1 MLDIDTRVKLN
12 QIIENQLPEFL
23 RSDFPLA
30 EDFLKTY
37 YLSQDAQGS
46 PGDILNNFDQ
56 YLKVDNLTSDV
67 ISGSATLNEPID
79 ATATEITLSSEN
91 DPFPTEGYPAE
102 YGLLRINDEII
113 TYTSKTATTFS
124 GCIRGFSGVTKY
136 NVGVATYITSPNGD
150 PTEFRNSVPTSHKIG
165 ATVTN
170 LSVLF
175 LQEFYKKLKKQFL
188 PGFENVDFTNNLN
201 VGNFFKHARSFY
213 QSKGIEESVKILF
226 RVLYGVDPI
235 ILDLEE
241 RLIKPSASEYIRR
254 EIVIAEPISGNP
266 ANLVGQTIYKSTD
279 LSTNASVS
287 EVEPLTREDKLY
299 YKLSL
304 FIGFSDRDLIEGT
317 FTIPGKTKVLEDCP
331 VGFSTISV
339 DSTVGFGHTGTIISG
354 TNSINYTSKSIN
366 QFYGCSGIEEA
377 ISVSSD
383 IRSDEV
389 IFGYEDGD
397 TDHKTELRI
406 TGVLS
411 DYEGLS
417 DIALIN
423 ENEDIFVKNVG
434 ESIENVDDP
443 TYKEIFA
450 NSFIYNTSCRYQ
462 IESVNGSTFKL
473 SSTIDKSSLKL
484 GDSIEILERNS
495 NTKVADVNITNLDS
509 VNNSIIVSGL
519 FTLNS
524 LKEYDIR
531 RKIKKVTSSGA
542 ELREGNNSYIGD
554 VLNVYV
560 DGEKDGYVASNS
572 LPSYELD
579 STVRVNKNIIFAGT
593 NTTYGPCD
601 DDQSACSTC
610 PCFRAPGLHN
620 DDQVRQIGS
629 SGQLIRIDS
638 YQWLTLDDPS
648 TFITGES
655 IIYSSDEGST
665 DYPGLESGKVYYIEV
680 QKSDKRKVRLYN
692 SITQVGSDEDFIPIG
707 VCNVTDS
714 HTLTKETQY
723 GKKLGSNKILRKFP
737 LSQDLF
743 VAGTDEVPSRE
754 IGILIDGVQI
764 KTPISEDYMY
774 YGPIESIDI
783 YNGGEDYDVANPPK
797 LVIQDSHNSGMNAY
811 AEPVVTGSVK
821 KVFVDPSKFDIDN
834 VVSISIEGGNGGGCI
849 LEPIVR
855 KRYRELNFD
864 SRDTFFAGG
873 ISIENETITFT
884 DNHNLETGETVYY
897 SSNGH
902 PEMGIG
908 PAYDTTN
915 TATGTLSNGAPYV
928 IRKVN
933 EKTVTLYNKYDDAI
947 GVAGINTI
955 GFSTSTKASGT
966 HKFRTGLKSYLS
978 DVKVIESGSGYT
990 YKKVNVNPSGIST
1003 GHSKIDYNNHGF
1015 DDGDIIEY
1023 LPTVGLGTTVPKAI
1037 DGLDTTKIYKVLKLD
1052 EDSFRLADAGY
1063 ANTISSVNYERREY
1077 VGLGSTGT
1085 GYQTFK
1091 YQDIKIKADITYT
1104 GITSETNLE
1113 NYQYT
1118 FTPIVT
1124 GSITDVNI
1132 YEHGTKYGTTVLSH
1146 HKDPLVKLETGKE
1159 AELGLSVVDGQIADV
1174 QVLNKG
1180 KEYYSLPDIVVE
1192 TTGITTTGIYGNG
1205 AVLRP
1210 VISDGR
1216 LTEVVVINPG
1226 IGYTAGQVNAYPVT
1240 RGKRGLLES
1249 RIKRHIIDN
1258 ISRES
1263 NYGLDSITGDLNLS
1277 VIGYNQTI
1285 ANAFGDDGTEHSPII
1300 GWAYDGNPIYGPY
1313 GYTDSTKLGPIV
1325 GIVTSGYVLDTV
1337 GISSD
1342 YTNGLRP
1349 DSNEYPAGYFTTDWI
1364 YNGSGQLDKHNGRY
1378 CKTPE
1383 FPTGVYAYFAGV
1395 STSVQTNQL
1404 VPRYPYFIGNSYR
1417 SPFISSNTTL
1427 TQEFDFNTS
1436 NLSRNTFP
1444 YKVNEQ
1450 FANNDFIVES
1460 NEFLRQHSTV
1470 ESVTTGLVDE
1480 IQVLDGGRDYKV
1492 GDFTVFD
1499 NEGTNG
1505 SGVRGLVKSISGI
1518 GVSSI
1523 ETEVDKFENA
1533 VFIWESE
1540 NEVSANY
1547 YPFIEVNNKD
1557 SVAISGLSSSI
1568 VGLTDSFSVGVKTD
1582 TIGLAKTMSYNNL
1595 VTGVVEDIYVNI
1607 IPKTVSI
1614 GSSLRINNDEIVQV
1628 LNKFDLGSILR
1639 VKRFGVGAAHSYS
1652 SRIDVLNTKITLP
1665 VRVKMFES
1673 DLNDKL
1679 FFNAKQS
1686 VGLGL
1691 TVGGGISVDYT
1702 VGETTTEVP
1711 IPTRA
1716 IYLPNHPF
1724 KTGEKLTF
1732 KKKGTA
1738 SSLLVGESE
1747 TSSNLFNLPDVTSN
1761 TFDVYAINKGQN
1773 YVGLVTVVGAASTS
1787 EGLFFHGN
1795 GSDDFEYSLETKN
1808 HQVIG
1813 DIDKIV
1819 STITTKIGAAD
1830 TTTHNIQTGDIVS
1843 LNVIPNTVVGLGSTA
1858 PLTLSFNEEFQK
1870 LVINEISFANSD
1882 INTSNS
1888 TITINNHGYKT
1899 GDRVLYG
1906 STQPA
1911 TAKEVFSNSIEDL
1924 NGCYFVNEVDS
1935 NTLQLGKT
1943 LSDVK
1948 TDPPQLIDLKTTGG
1962 AVHTFG
1968 LVNPQIEVVK
1978 KSRLTFGVGSS
1989 TLNGY
1994 DLKFYY
2000 DQEFKNEFVSVGVGE
2015 TFNVISNGAI
2025 GIGSTATKSVAFTN
2039 STPSRLYY
2047 SLSKGGYISTADTLV
2062 ENNSEI
2068 KFINSEYN
2076 GDYKVLGI
2084 TSDTFQISPYSVPS
2098 VLTYKEDQCEVMEY
2112 STESKTVSG
2121 PINEIKVISKGFNYK
2136 SLPKFSYV
2144 GSDAGQNANIVALS
2158 TSIGRINELRI
2169 VDIGY
2174 EYASDKT
2181 LSPEAFVP
2189 PIIRIDNLDTVKE
2202 VKVVDGGKEYLSPP
2216 DIVVYDPDTDKIVDK
2231 TSLVAKTPNQSISEV
2246 EVIAPIQG
2254 LNSVNHRIVSIN
2266 NSNGVGINSM
2276 TGGGT
2281 GIVTCVLNTPID
2293 GFAVPPFSI
2302 GDDIFV
2308 EGIELFGEAGI
2319 GTQSNAGSGISTEG
2333 DGYNSANYQYR
2344 FFKVDDF
2351 INTNPAILKY
2361 NLIGLT
2367 TNPGIAK
2374 TFQSGYANIVNRSKY
2389 PVLESIQER
2398 GKYVINESL
2407 YILFNDQFVKRDLK
2421 VVDVRDDYIKID
2433 GKYELK
2439 IGDRIKGSVSDVTS
2453 SVIGITE
2460 NKARFKVNYSN
2471 RQDLGWVDDVGK
2483 IGEDH
2488 QVLPNNDYYQNLS
2501 YSVKSSI
2508 AWDSFVDVLNRTVH
2522 PAGLKN
2528 FADVSI
2534 GSTVNVSASYGATT
2548 NNVVI
2553 LDVLNEKRVDTI
2565 NNYDLALDYDAR
2577 DNKSKFIQFENK
2589 KLTDF
2594 TKCKT
2599 NRVLIHDDISPL
2611 FSSKGVQ
2618 DLFTEIE
2625 EVTSNYS
2632 KYLIQIVDPDT
2643 FDVQISDLVVLT
2655 STNNAYLIEKTSDYT
2670 NMKLGE
2676 FSAESDSFNRKTLRF
2691 DPTEKYDKDHDI
2703 KILKTTFN
2711 TTVES
2716 VGTKSIGSIDLLN
2729 KNVGIGTTTIG
2740 FTTTTIAEF
2749 DVNDFNGFSAN
2760 VLLQDDITKELSY
2773 NEVIVDFDGTNTY
2786 YSEVYS
2792 DSLTFSYSSSNIG
2805 VLTAKYDSGKVYFNC
2820 ENETIR
2826 KINVNASIVGFGTT
2840 TAGIGT
2846 YRYAVPGQPPGAE
2859 RSARLESTYNT
2870 GTSIPIP
2877 VTTINKNWDSSV
2889 KSMVRVST
2897 VGNSAIHELVVL
2909 QDEGQATT
2917 IQYPYTGAS
2926 STGIGT
2932 FGAVTSGSDVT
2943 INFYPDA
2950 GQTNLIEVQSYNEI
2964 FYTPNDFRNEAPD
2977 LVIGPV
2983 DKKLFLSSYDG
2994 VNGSRANKIF
3004 FDLEHENTPIYHKIF
3019 NPADSTQL
3027 DLATG
3032 TFTLPNHFFNT
3043 NEELTYIPQSTFIG
3057 IGATAVSIG
3066 TTEINSGV
3074 TTDIMPSTV
3083 YAKVISESKFQ
3094 LFSKKEYITAGAAI
3108 TFTGVGEGNAHLIEM
3123 GDKLSKTVIGLDG
3136 IVQQPISFTAIN
3148 HTLDANIG
3156 AATSQFVLS
3165 GISSIQPRDVLKV
3178 DNEYMKVEQVGF
3190 SSLPEGTIN
3199 DSTDV
3204 ALGIS
3209 TLPVVRVRRGSL
3221 GIGAT
3226 PHNSAAT
3233 ARVHRGSFNIVDSTV
3248 WFLDP
3253 PKGNTRERRSITNLP
3268 YVRAEFSGRTFL
3280 RQNYD
3285 TNMVFDDISD
3295 QFTGIGRTYTLT
3307 RNGSNVLTGVSSA
3320 IGNGILFINGV
3331 FQTPLTVNNAGNNY
3345 EFTADTNVGITSV
3358 VFTGISSANGE
3369 MMQSEF
3375 DINQNQLPRGG
3386 LIVSMGSTP
3395 GLGYAPLVGA
3405 KTKLDLTNN
3414 SNLFAAGSISNVVG
3428 VGTSSKYTLG
3438 IQTAAYDFKTGIIT
3452 VTTNNVHGF
3461 DLAYPKT
3468 VKLKGLEFACPT
3480 NVVGTPTGN
3489 TQYDPSTGNLT
3500 IEIADHGLTNGDA
3513 IKLDKESITF
3523 SCGFGGASGSAA
3535 EKAYPR
3541 ETDPAYDK
3549 YLTVSDVTTDTFR
3562 VNVLLGTTPTN
3573 TDAHTFVSADNN
3585 CVRTLNYVGLTT
3597 TIFQDHERPLNLTG
3611 IVSERTFEVNA
3622 GICTINHIFQNSP
3635 NAYAYEFY
3643 GDLTAGSGYR
3653 SPVAVGVT
3661 DIEFAHKFV
3670 TSASNA
3676 ITADN
3681 SDQYTPTAA
3690 NYDSATGDLVLTVD
3704 HNLKAATK
3712 HTVETAS
3719 YVASTGV
3726 LTVTITDHGFSNN
3739 DWIKLD
3745 DHSISFT
3752 CDMDGDAS
3760 VHSYPRPSDPYSGKW
3775 LQVANKT
3782 NDTFELNVGSSPE
3795 VQFTPSYAKYDPVT
3809 GLMELTI
3816 GSHTLSPGTSV
3827 KLATNSIGFTCDV
3840 DNNTTTKT
3848 YPRSSDPYN
3857 NTAIKIQSVT
3867 STTITVQ
3874 VLSTQP
3880 STNITKHTFVSANPN
3895 AVTTGGNYTHDFD
3908 SSTPSGLSRAEN
3920 TVQITTDSLTFT
3932 CDRDDHLG
3940 KHTYPR
3946 STDPAAG
3953 ATIGVAATTNT
3964 TITINVGSGG
3974 GGGTGAVVTA
3984 NVAPNRH
3991 KFVSATA
3998 GAAFTGGNYIHIFA
4012 AGSENNNCVS
4022 IDSWSGS
4029 KLTPTAATYNAL
4041 TGNMVLTVGAG
4052 HGITAGSNTV
4062 GIATN
4067 SITFT
4072 CDRDNHATEHTYPR
4086 HTDPIHNNASV
4097 AVASTTTDSITVFV
4111 GKSPIVTRN
4120 VTDTDYNPATGELTV
4135 TSSSHGFVG
4144 YSTIT
4149 PTNAAYAP
4157 STGVLTLTKNAHG
4170 FQVGDKILIQD
4181 NSISFTCTKDG
4192 NVSIHHYPRPSDYA
4206 SGRWLTIT
4214 NRTVNTFKVNVNPNP
4229 SSEQYPHTLAGILNG
4244 CIAKAN
4250 QTVGIA
4256 TGSLV
4261 MTCEHDLHRT
4271 LHEYPRITDPAHSVE
4286 LPVGRVTPDT
4296 FSVQVGKSP
4305 AGTGGALEF
4314 TINDGGAR
4322 YVNPE
4327 LQIPQPIYE
4336 NVPVEGV
4343 SRLGIGLTT
4352 ATGKNL
4358 LLNMGVGAASTSVG
4372 VARSMF
4378 EISDFAIARQ
4388 GHSFK
4393 IGDKFRPIGLVT
4405 DKRLQKPLDPFELE
4419 VVEVFNDYFA
4429 AWQFGEMDFIDSIAP
4444 IQDGYRKRFP
4454 LFFNGQ
4460 LLSFEKDETAVL
4472 SSQIDLN
4479 AVLLIFVNGV
4489 LQTPNISYQFQ
4500 GGTTFTFTEA
4510 PLDSDKVDI
4519 FFFLGQLGVDIEIV
4533 DISETIKP
4541 GDDLRIRQ
4549 HPKYLNDKNPPVT
4562 VTQESD
4568 RILKELLSSDL
4579 VETTIYTGPG
4589 INEDIPK
4596 PLDWTK
4602 QKVDKWIKGDLVS
4615 KARESIEP
4623 QVYPTARII
4632 GDITPTTGTIGGLDD
4647 GIFVDDSEAFFYEE
4661 GPLHI
4666 PAQDRY
4672 GITITSVDALIT
4684 PPHTNQV
4691 AAGFTATI
4699 TDSIVTSI
4707 TTTNVGS
4714 GYTDGTYNLKFSS
4727 PQEVGVGVGTT
4738 AIGTAT
4744 ITNGSVAS
4752 TQIVNAGFGYT
4763 HSASPQV
4770 IISRSEYDTEK
4781 VTKIQNSLGFT
4792 GIVTGIT
4799 TTAGTN
4805 GHPLA
4810 IKFYFYA
4817 DKNATDLKVGY
4828 PVLIKDTPFTLSG
4841 INTSGDHIPFN
4852 DGSIQ
4857 TDNNRWT
4864 AAHSGFAVTSVDN
4877 NDNEVVSIG
4886 STNLD
4891 NIYKVSSIYVLDQR
4905 AEITC
4910 NIHSGSDV
4918 ITGFAVTG
4926 YYDGPTG
4933 NAGLTTS
4940 FGKLSW
4946 GRLSGI
4952 TRSSSPISIGVTGL
4966 TVDSGLSTFPTI
4978 QRRNYDKSSLKGLRN
4993 TGAIRIQI

>member
-37 YLSQDAQGS
+37 YLSQDSQGS
-46 PGDILNNFDQ
+46 SGDILNNFDQ

-67 ISGSATLNEPID
+67 ILGTATLSGEID
-79 ATATEITLSSEN
+79 ETSTEITLSSETN
-91 DPFPTEGYPAE
+91 PYPTDGYPAE

-136 NVGVATYITSPNGD
+136 NVGIATFITSPNGD
-150 PTEFRNSVPTSHKIG
+150 PTEFRNSTPASHANG
-165 ATVTN
+165 AKVTN

-188 PGFENVDFTNNLN
+188 PGFENVDFTDNLN

-235 ILDLEE
+235 ILDLED
-241 RLIKPSASEYIRR
+241 RLIKPSASEFIRR
-254 EIVIAEPISGNP
+254 EVVIAEPISGDP
-266 ANLVGQTIYKSTD
+266 SKLVGQTIYKSTD
-279 LSTNASVS
+279 LETNASVS
-287 EVEPLTREDKLY
+287 EVEPLTREEKVY

-304 FIGFSDRDLIEGT
+304 FVGFSDRDLIEGT

-354 TNSINYTSKSIN
+354 TNSIDYTSKSIN

-377 ISVSSD
+377 ISVGSD
-383 IRSDEV
+383 IRSNEV

-397 TDHKTELRI
+397 LNHKTELRI

-411 DYEGLS
+411 KYEGLS
-417 DIALIN
+417 DISLIN
-423 ENEDIFVKNVG
+423 EGEDIFVKNVG
-434 ESIENVDDP
+434 ESIQNKSNP

-462 IESVNGSTFKL
+462 IESINGSTFKL
-473 SSTIDKSSLKL
+473 LSIIDKSSLRL
-484 GDSIEILERNS
+484 NDSVEILERNS
-495 NTKVADVNITNLDS
+495 NTKVADVNISDLNV
-509 VNNSIIVSGL
+509 VNNTIIVSGV
-519 FTLNS
+519 FNLNS
-524 LKEYDIR
+524 LKLYDIR
-531 RKIKKVTSSGA
+531 RKIKKVSSFGA
-542 ELREGNNSYIGD
+542 ELKEGNNSYIGD

-560 DGEKDGYVASNS
+560 DGEKDGYVTSNS
-572 LPSYELD
+572 LPSYGLD
-579 STVRVNKNIIFAGT
+579 NTVKVNKNSITSGDASE
-593 NTTYGPCD
+593 YGVWDPNCD
-601 DDQSACSTC
+601 LPPNSRPLGFDESISCRQ
-610 PCFRAPGLHN
+610 FRAPGLRN
-620 DDQVRQIGS
+620 EDQVRQIGS
-629 SGQLIRIDS
+629 SGELIRVDS
-638 YQWLTLDDPS
+638 YEWLTLDNPS

-665 DYPGLESGKVYYIEV
+665 DYPNLETGKIYYVEV
-680 QKSDKRKVRLYN
+680 KRSDRRKIRLYN
-692 SITQVGSDEDFIPIG
+692 SITQVGSNEDFIAIG
-707 VCNVTDS
+707 VCNITDS
-714 HTLTKETQY
+714 HTLTKESQY
-723 GKKLGSNKILRKFP
+723 GKKLSANKILRKFP
-737 LSQDLF
+737 LSQDLYI
-743 VAGTDEVPSRE
+743 ASKDETPTRE
-754 IGILIDGVQI
+754 IGILIDGVEI

-774 YGPIESIDI
+774 YGPIESIEV
-783 YNGGEDYDVANPPK
+783 YNGGEDYDVVNPPK
-797 LVIQDSHNSGMNAY
+797 LKIQDSHNSGVNAFV
-811 AEPVVTGSVK
+811 EPVITGSVK
-821 KVFVDPSKFDIDN
+821 NVFVDPSDFDIDS
-834 VVSISIEGGNGGGCI
+834 VVSVSIEGGNGSGCI
-849 LEPIVR
+849 LQPIVR
-855 KRYRELNFD
+855 QRYREIEFD

-873 ISIENETITFT
+873 ISIEDETITFKT
-884 DNHNLETGETVYY
+884 NHNLETGETVYY
-897 SSNGH
+897 NSNGH
-902 PEMGIG
+902 PEMGTG

-928 IRKVN
+928 VRKVN
-933 EKTVTLYNKYDDAI
+933 EKTITLYDKFNDAI
-947 GVAGINTI
+947 GIAGINTI

-966 HKFRTGLKSYLS
+966 HKFRTGLKNYLFDIKIIEPGS
-978 DVKVIESGSGYT
+978 DYT
-990 YKKVNVNPSGIST
+990 YKKINVNPSGIST
-1003 GHSKIDYNNHGF
+1003 HHSKIDYNNHGF
-1015 DDGDIIEY
+1015 EDGDLIHYKNTGISEWQTTFGPAYSVNPVMRIRLQIDTGVYTFTDTNTVVGSNITGEPLVVGSKRYSLGAEAINTGDAIIYEIQVED
-1023 LPTVGLGTTVPKAI
+1023 LVNERSI
-1037 DGLDTTKIYKVLKLD
+1037 DGLDLTHSYNVLKID
-1052 EDSFRLADAGY
+1052 NHSFRLSDAGVKE
-1063 ANTISSVNYERREY
+1063 ATSDLNYIRREY
-1077 VGLGSTGT
+1077 VDLNTVGIGT
-1085 GYQTFK
+1085 QTFT
-1091 YQDIKIKADITYT
+1091 YPDIVVKADITYS
-1104 GITSETNLE
+1104 GITSQTNLE

-1118 FTPIVT
+1118 FTPVVT

-1132 YEHGTKYGTTVLSH
+1132 YEHGTKYGTTVLNH
-1146 HKDPLVKLETGKE
+1146 HKDPIISIQNGKE
-1159 AELGLSVVDGQIADV
+1159 GELGLSVVDGKIVDV

-1192 TTGITTTGIYGNG
+1192 TTGITTSGVYGNG

-1210 VISDGR
+1210 VIKDGR
-1216 LTEVVVINPG
+1216 LDDVIVTNPG
-1226 IGYTAGQVNAYPVT
+1226 IGYTAGQVNAYPVS
-1240 RGKRGLLES
+1240 RGINGLLES

-1258 ISRES
+1258 INRES
-1263 NYGLDSITGDLNLS
+1263 NYGLESITGDLNLS

-1285 ANAFGDDGTEHSPII
+1285 ANAFGDDGTKHSPII
-1300 GWAYDGNPIYGPY
+1300 GWSYDGHPIYGPY
-1313 GYTDSTKLGPIV
+1313 GFTDPTKLGPIV
-1325 GIVTSGYVLDTV
+1325 GIVTSGYVLNQS
-1337 GISSD
+1337 GISTLSD
-1342 YTNGLRP
+1342 NGLRP
-1349 DSNEYPAGYFTTDWI
+1349 DSDEYSPGYFTTDWI
-1364 YNGSGQLDKHNGRY
+1364 YDGSGQLDKHNGRY

-1383 FPTGVYAYFAGV
+1383 FPNGVYAYFAGV
-1395 STSVQTNQL
+1395 STSLQTNKL
-1404 VPRYPYFIGNSYR
+1404 VPKYPYFIGNTYR

-1427 TQEFDFNTS
+1427 TQDFDFNSS

-1444 YKVNEQ
+1444 YKVGDQ
-1450 FANNDFIVES
+1450 FANNDFIIES
-1460 NEFLRQHSTV
+1460 NEFLRQLSTV
-1470 ESVTTGLVDE
+1470 ESVTSGIVDE
-1480 IQVLDGGRDYKV
+1480 IKVLDGGKNYKV

-1499 NEGTNG
+1499 NKGTNG
-1505 SGVRGLVKSISGI
+1505 SGIRGLVKSIAGI

-1523 ETEVDKFENA
+1523 ETQVDKFENA
-1533 VFIWESE
+1533 VFVWESE
-1540 NEVSANY
+1540 NEVSATY
-1547 YPFIEVNNKD
+1547 YPFIEVND
-1557 SVAISGLSSSI
+1557 GDFVAISGLSSSI

-1595 VTGVVEDIYVNI
+1595 VTGDVEDIYVNI
-1607 IPKTVSI
+1607 IPETVSI

-1665 VRVKMFES
+1665 ARVKRFES
-1673 DLNDKL
+1673 DLNHKL
-1679 FFNAKQS
+1679 FFNPKQS

-1702 VGETTTEVP
+1702 IGETTTEVP

-1732 KKKGTA
+1732 RKKGTA

-1747 TSSNLFNLPDVTSN
+1747 TTNDLFNLPDVTSN

-1795 GSDDFEYSLETKN
+1795 GSDDFEYSLETKKD
-1808 HQVIG
+1808 QVIG

-1843 LNVIPNTVVGLGSTA
+1843 LTVVPNTIVGLGSTA

-1870 LVINEISFANSD
+1870 LVVNEISFANTD
-1882 INTSNS
+1882 IDTSNS

-1899 GDRVLYG
+1899 GDRVLYR
-1906 STQPA
+1906 SSQPA
-1911 TAKEVFSNSIEDL
+1911 TAKEVFSILTEDL
-1924 NGCYFVNEVDS
+1924 KGCYFVSEVDS
-1935 NTLQLGKT
+1935 NTIQLGKT
-1943 LSDVK
+1943 LLDVK

-1968 LVNPQIEVVK
+1968 LINPQIEVVK

-1989 TLNGY
+1989 TLEGY

-2000 DQEFKNEFVSVGVGE
+2000 DKDFKNEFVSVGVGQ
-2015 TFNVISNGAI
+2015 TFNVISSNGII
-2025 GIGSTATKSVAFTN
+2025 GIGSTATRSVAYTD
-2039 STPSRLYY
+2039 STPTRLYY
-2047 SLSKGGYISTADTLV
+2047 ALSKGGYISTADRLV

-2068 KFINSEYN
+2068 KFVDSAYSGTYN
-2076 GDYKVLGI
+2076 VLGI
-2084 TSDTFQISPYSVPS
+2084 TSNTFQISPYTVPS
-2098 VLTYKEDQCEVMEY
+2098 VLTYKEDQCEIIKY
-2112 STESKTVSG
+2112 STESKTVIG
-2121 PINEIKVISKGFNYK
+2121 PIDSVKIISKGYNYK
-2136 SLPKFSYV
+2136 SLPTFDYV
-2144 GSDAGQNANIVALS
+2144 SSDTGENANIVALS
-2158 TSIGRINELRI
+2158 TSIGRVNEIRI
-2169 VDIGY
+2169 IDIGY

-2189 PIIRIDNLDTVKE
+2189 PVIRIDNLDTVKE

-2216 DIVVYDPDTDKIVDK
+2216 DIVVYDPDIDEIVDT

-2254 LNSVNHRIVSIN
+2254 LNSINHRIIAIN
-2266 NSNGVGINSM
+2266 NSNGVGINSI

-2281 GIVTCVLNTPID
+2281 GIVTCILNTPIN

-2319 GTQSNAGSGISTEG
+2319 GTQSNVGSGISSEG
-2333 DGYNSANYQYR
+2333 DGYNSENYQYR

-2374 TFQSGYANIVNRSKY
+2374 TFQSGYANIINRSKY
-2389 PVLESIQER
+2389 PVLDSIQER
-2398 GKYVINESL
+2398 GKYAINEPL
-2407 YILFNDQFVKRDLK
+2407 YVLFNGQFVERDLK
-2421 VVDVRDDYIKID
+2421 VVDARDDYIKID
-2433 GKYELK
+2433 GTYQLK

-2453 SVIGITE
+2453 SVINLTE
-2460 NKARFKVNYSN
+2460 NKARFRVSYSN
-2471 RQDLGWVDDVGK
+2471 RQDQGWVDNTGK
-2483 IGEDH
+2483 ISEDQ
-2488 QVLPNNDYYQNLS
+2488 QVIPNNDYYQNLS

-2508 AWDSFVDVLNRTVH
+2508 AWDTFVDSLNRTVH

-2534 GSTVNVSASYGATT
+2534 GSTVNVSTSYGSTT

-2577 DNKSKFIQFENK
+2577 DSKSKFVQFENK

-2611 FSSKGVQ
+2611 FSSKGIQ

-2625 EVTSNYS
+2625 ELKSKFG
-2632 KYLIQIVDPDT
+2632 KYLIQIIDPDT
-2643 FDVQISDLVVLT
+2643 YDVQISDLVVLT
-2655 STNNAYLIEKTSDYT
+2655 TTNDAFLIEKTSDFT
-2670 NMKLGE
+2670 NMKLGD
-2676 FSAESDSFNRKTLRF
+2676 FTADSDSFNRKTLRF

-2703 KILKTTFN
+2703 KVLKTSFN
-2711 TTVES
+2711 TSLGST
-2716 VGTKSIGSIDLLN
+2716 GTQSIGSIDLFN
-2729 KNVGIGTTTIG
+2729 TNIGIGTTTIG

-2749 DVNDFNGFSAN
+2749 DVNDFNGFTAS
-2760 VLLQDDITKELSY
+2760 VLLQDDITKEISY

-2786 YSEVYS
+2786 YSEIYS

-2820 ENETIR
+2820 KNDTIR
-2826 KINVNASIVGFGTT
+2826 KINVNASIIKFGTT
-2840 TAGIGT
+2840 SAGIGT
-2846 YRYAVPGQPPGAE
+2846 YRFSVPGQPVGAE
-2859 RSARLESTYNT
+2859 RSVRLESTYNT
-2870 GTSIPIP
+2870 GTSTPIP
-2877 VTTINKNWDSSV
+2877 LTTINKNWDSSL
-2889 KSMVRVST
+2889 KSLVRISSGT
-2897 VGNSAIHELVVL
+2897 DSAIHEVVVL
-2909 QDEGQATT
+2909 QDEGLATT

-2926 STGIGT
+2926 NTGIGT
-2932 FGAVTSGSDVT
+2932 FGAITSGSDIT

-2950 GQTNLIEVQSYNEI
+2950 SQTNLVKVQGYNEI
-2964 FYTPNDFRNEAPD
+2964 FYTPNDFANEPPD
-2977 LVIGPV
+2977 LVVGPV
-2983 DKKLFLSSYDG
+2983 DKKVFLSSYDG
-2994 VNGSRANKIF
+2994 VNGSRANKINF
-3004 FDLEHENTPIYHKIF
+3004 NLKYKNTPIYHKIF

-3083 YAKVISESKFQ
+3083 YAKVISENKIQ
-3094 LFSKKEYITAGAAI
+3094 LFSKKEYITTGAAI
-3108 TFTGVGEGNAHLIEM
+3108 TFTGVGEGNAHSIEM

-3136 IVQQPISFTAIN
+3136 IVQQPITFTAIK
-3148 HTLDANIG
+3148 HTLQSNIG

-3165 GISSIQPRDVLKV
+3165 GISSVQPRDVLKI
-3178 DNEYMKVEQVGF
+3178 DNEYMKIEQVGF

-3199 DSTDV
+3199 DATDV
-3204 ALGIS
+3204 AIGIC

-3226 PHNSAAT
+3226 PHNAAST
-3233 ARVHRGSFNIVDSTV
+3233 ARVNRGSFNIVDSTV

-3253 PKGNTRERRSITNLP
+3253 PKGNTRERRSVTNLP

-3307 RNGSNVLTGVSSA
+3307 RNGADVLTGVSSA

-3345 EFTADTNVGITSV
+3345 EFTANTNAGITSV

-3395 GLGYAPLVGA
+3395 GLGYAPLIGA
-3405 KTKLDLTNN
+3405 KTKLDLTDN

-3480 NVVGTPTGN
+3480 NAVGTPTGN

-3500 IEIADHGLTNGDA
+3500 IEIVGHGLTNGDA
-3513 IKLDKESITF
+3513 VKLEKESITF
-3523 SCGFGGASGSAA
+3523 SCGYNGATGSAA

-3541 ETDPAYDK
+3541 ETDPAYDT
-3549 YLTVSDVTTDTFR
+3549 YLTVSNVTNDTFR

-3573 TDAHTFVSADNN
+3573 TDAHTFVSATAN

-3690 NYDSATGDLVLTVD
+3690 NYDSATGDLILTVD
-3704 HNLKAATK
+3704 HNLKAATR

-3739 DWIKLD
+3739 DWVKLD

-3782 NDTFELNVGSSPE
+3782 NDTFELNVGSSPQ
-3795 VQFTPSYAKYDPVT
+3795 VQFTPSDAKYDPVT

-3816 GSHTLSPGTSV
+3816 GSHTLSPNTSV

-3867 STTITVQ
+3867 STTITLQ
-3874 VLSTQP
+3874 VLSAQP

-3895 AVTTGGNYTHDFD
+3895 AVTTGGNYAHDFD

-3932 CDRDDHLG
+3932 
-3940 KHTYPR
+3940 
-3946 STDPAAG
+3946 
-3953 ATIGVAATTNT
+3953 
-3964 TITINVGSGG
+3964 
-3974 GGGTGAVVTA
+3974 
-3984 NVAPNRH
+3984 
-3991 KFVSATA
+3991 
-3998 GAAFTGGNYIHIFA
+3998 
-4012 AGSENNNCVS
+4012 
-4022 IDSWSGS
+4022 
-4029 KLTPTAATYNAL
+4029 
-4041 TGNMVLTVGAG
+4041 
-4052 HGITAGSNTV
+4052 
-4062 GIATN
+4062 
-4067 SITFT
+4067 
-4072 CDRDNHATEHTYPR
+4072 
-4086 HTDPIHNNASV
+4086 
-4097 AVASTTTDSITVFV
+4097 
-4111 GKSPIVTRN
+4111 
-4120 VTDTDYNPATGELTV
+4120 
-4135 TSSSHGFVG
+4135 
-4144 YSTIT
+4144 
-4149 PTNAAYAP
+4149 
-4157 STGVLTLTKNAHG
+4157 
-4170 FQVGDKILIQD
+4170 
-4181 NSISFTCTKDG
+4181 
-4192 NVSIHHYPRPSDYA
+4192 
-4206 SGRWLTIT
+4206 
-4214 NRTVNTFKVNVNPNP
+4214 
-4229 SSEQYPHTLAGILNG
+4229 
-4244 CIAKAN
+4244 
-4250 QTVGIA
+4250 
-4256 TGSLV
+4256 
-4261 MTCEHDLHRT
+4261 
-4271 LHEYPRITDPAHSVE
+4271 
-4286 LPVGRVTPDT
+4286 
-4296 FSVQVGKSP
+4296 
-4305 AGTGGALEF
+4305 
-4314 TINDGGAR
+4314 
-4322 YVNPE
+4322 
-4327 LQIPQPIYE
+4327 
-4336 NVPVEGV
+4336 
-4343 SRLGIGLTT
+4343 
-4352 ATGKNL
+4352 
-4358 LLNMGVGAASTSVG
+4358 
-4372 VARSMF
+4372 
-4378 EISDFAIARQ
+4378 
-4388 GHSFK
+4388 
-4393 IGDKFRPIGLVT
+4393 
-4405 DKRLQKPLDPFELE
+4405 
-4419 VVEVFNDYFA
+4419 
-4429 AWQFGEMDFIDSIAP
+4429 
-4444 IQDGYRKRFP
+4444 
-4454 LFFNGQ
+4454 
-4460 LLSFEKDETAVL
+4460 
-4472 SSQIDLN
+4472 
-4479 AVLLIFVNGV
+4479 
-4489 LQTPNISYQFQ
+4489 
-4500 GGTTFTFTEA
+4500 
-4510 PLDSDKVDI
+4510 
-4519 FFFLGQLGVDIEIV
+4519 
-4533 DISETIKP
+4533 
-4541 GDDLRIRQ
+4541 
-4549 HPKYLNDKNPPVT
+4549 
-4562 VTQESD
+4562 
-4568 RILKELLSSDL
+4568 
-4579 VETTIYTGPG
+4579 
-4589 INEDIPK
+4589 
-4596 PLDWTK
+4596 
-4602 QKVDKWIKGDLVS
+4602 
-4615 KARESIEP
+4615 
-4623 QVYPTARII
+4623 
-4632 GDITPTTGTIGGLDD
+4632 
-4647 GIFVDDSEAFFYEE
+4647 
-4661 GPLHI
+4661 
-4666 PAQDRY
+4666 
-4672 GITITSVDALIT
+4672 
-4684 PPHTNQV
+4684 
-4691 AAGFTATI
+4691 
-4699 TDSIVTSI
+4699 
-4707 TTTNVGS
+4707 
-4714 GYTDGTYNLKFSS
+4714 
-4727 PQEVGVGVGTT
+4727 
-4738 AIGTAT
+4738 
-4744 ITNGSVAS
+4744 
-4752 TQIVNAGFGYT
+4752 
-4763 HSASPQV
+4763 
-4770 IISRSEYDTEK
+4770 
-4781 VTKIQNSLGFT
+4781 
-4792 GIVTGIT
+4792 
-4799 TTAGTN
+4799 
-4805 GHPLA
+4805 
-4810 IKFYFYA
+4810 
-4817 DKNATDLKVGY
+4817 
-4828 PVLIKDTPFTLSG
+4828 
-4841 INTSGDHIPFN
+4841 
-4852 DGSIQ
+4852 
-4857 TDNNRWT
+4857 
-4864 AAHSGFAVTSVDN
+4864 
-4877 NDNEVVSIG
+4877 
-4886 STNLD
+4886 
-4891 NIYKVSSIYVLDQR
+4891 
-4905 AEITC
+4905 
-4910 NIHSGSDV
+4910 
-4918 ITGFAVTG
+4918 
-4926 YYDGPTG
+4926 
-4933 NAGLTTS
+4933 
-4940 FGKLSW
+4940 
-4946 GRLSGI
+4946 
-4952 TRSSSPISIGVTGL
+4952 
-4966 TVDSGLSTFPTI
+4966 
-4978 QRRNYDKSSLKGLRN
+4978 
-4993 TGAIRIQI
+4993 

>member
-37 YLSQDAQGS
+37 YLSQDSQGS

-56 YLKVDNLTSDV
+56 YIKVDNLTSDV
-67 ISGSATLNEPID
+67 ISGSATLNEDID
-79 ATATEITLSSEN
+79 ATTSEITLSSEN
-91 DPFPTEGYPAE
+91 NPYPTEGYPSE

-124 GCIRGFSGVTKY
+124 GCIRGFSGITEY
-136 NVGVATYITSPNGD
+136 NVGIATYITSPNGD
-150 PTEFRNSVPTSHKIG
+150 PTQFRNSVPASHKIG
-165 ATVTN
+165 AKVTN

-235 ILDLEE
+235 ILDLED

-279 LSTNASVS
+279 LETNASVS

-317 FTIPGKTKVLEDCP
+317 FTIPGKTRVLENCP

-354 TNSINYTSKSIN
+354 TNSVDYTSKSIN
-366 QFYGCSGIEEA
+366 QFYGCSGIVEA
-377 ISVSSD
+377 ISVGSD
-383 IRSDEV
+383 IRSNEV

-397 TDHKTELRI
+397 LNNKTELRI
-406 TGVLS
+406 TGVIS

-417 DIALIN
+417 DISLIN
-423 ENEDIFVKNVG
+423 EGEDIFVKNVG
-434 ESIENVDDP
+434 ESVQNVSDP

-462 IESVNGSTFKL
+462 IESINGSTFKL
-473 SSTIDKSSLKL
+473 LSTIDKSSLRL
-484 GDSIEILERNS
+484 GDSLEILERNS
-495 NTKVADVNITNLDS
+495 NTKIADASITDLDT

-519 FTLNS
+519 FTVNS
-524 LKEYDIR
+524 LQEYDIR
-531 RKIKKVTSSGA
+531 RKIRKVSSSGV

-554 VLNVYV
+554 ILNVYV
-560 DGEKDGYVASNS
+560 DGEQDGYVASNS
-572 LPSYELD
+572 LPSYDLD
-579 STVRVNKNIIFAGT
+579 STVKVNKNTLTAGDSSEYGVYDLNCDKPENLRPAGT
-593 NTTYGPCD
+593 VCY
-601 DDQSACSTC
+601 Q
-610 PCFRAPGLHN
+610 FRAPGLHI
-620 DDQVRQIGS
+620 DDQVKQIGS

-638 YQWLTLDDPS
+638 FEYLTLDEPS

-655 IIYSSDEGST
+655 IIYSSNDGST

-680 QKSDKRKVRLYN
+680 KKSDKRKIRLYN

-707 VCNVTDS
+707 ICNITDS

-797 LVIQDSHNSGMNAY
+797 LVIQDSHNSGMNAF

-821 KVFVDPSKFDIDN
+821 NVFVDPSKFDIDN

-855 KRYRELNFD
+855 KRFRELNFD

-873 ISIENETITFT
+873 VSIENETITFT

-897 SSNGH
+897 SSNGN

-947 GVAGINTI
+947 GIAGINTI

-978 DVKVIESGSGYT
+978 NIKVIESGSGYT
-990 YKKVNVNPSGIST
+990 YKKINVNPSEIST
-1003 GHSKIDYNNHGF
+1003 GHAKIDYNDHGF
-1015 DDGDIIEY
+1015 NDGDIIEY

-1052 EDSFRLADAGY
+1052 EHSFRLADAGY

-1091 YQDIKIKADITYT
+1091 YQDIKVKADITYT

-1113 NYQYT
+1113 NYHYT
-1118 FTPIVT
+1118 FTPVVT

-1132 YEHGTKYGTTVLSH
+1132 YEHGTKYGTTVLNH
-1146 HKDPLVKLETGKE
+1146 HKDPLVRLETGKE
-1159 AELGLSVVDGQIADV
+1159 AELGLSVVDGKIADV

-1205 AVLRP
+1205 AILRP
-1210 VISDGR
+1210 VISDGK
-1216 LTEVVVINPG
+1216 LTEVVVINSG

-1240 RGKRGLLES
+1240 RGKRGLLDS

-1258 ISRES
+1258 ISRQS

-1285 ANAFGDDGTEHSPII
+1285 ANAFGDDGTEHSPIV

-1325 GIVTSGYVLDTV
+1325 GIVTSGYVLDSV

-1342 YTNGLRP
+1342 YNNGLRP
-1349 DSNEYPAGYFTTDWI
+1349 DSTQYPAGYFTTDWI

-1395 STSVQTNQL
+1395 STSIQTNQL
-1404 VPRYPYFIGNSYR
+1404 VPKYPYFIGNSYR

-1427 TQEFDFNTS
+1427 TQEFDFNRS
-1436 NLSRNTFP
+1436 SLSRNTFP
-1444 YKVNEQ
+1444 YKVNEE

-1460 NEFLRQHSTV
+1460 NEYLRQHSTV

-1480 IQVLDGGRDYKV
+1480 IQVLDGGKDYKV

-1505 SGVRGLVKSISGI
+1505 SGVRGLVKSIAGI

-1533 VFIWESE
+1533 VFVWESE

-1595 VTGVVEDIYVNI
+1595 LTGVVEDIYVNI

-1652 SRIDVLNTKITLP
+1652 SRIDVLNTKITIP
-1665 VRVKMFES
+1665 VRVKRFES
-1673 DLNDKL
+1673 DLNHKL

-1702 VGETTTEVP
+1702 VGETTTEIP

-1724 KTGEKLTF
+1724 KTGEKITF
-1732 KKKGTA
+1732 KKRGTA

-1808 HQVIG
+1808 DQVIG

-1843 LNVIPNTVVGLGSTA
+1843 LNVVPNTVVGLGSTA

-1870 LVINEISFANSD
+1870 LVINQISFANSD
-1882 INTSNS
+1882 INTSSS

-1924 NGCYFVNEVDS
+1924 NGCYFVSEVDS
-1935 NTLQLGKT
+1935 NIIQLGKT

-2000 DQEFKNEFVSVGVGE
+2000 DQDFKNEFVSVGVGE

-2076 GDYKVLGI
+2076 GDYRVLGI

-2098 VLTYKEDQCEVMEY
+2098 VLTYKEDQCEVINY
-2112 STESKTVSG
+2112 STESKTVRG

-2144 GSDAGQNANIVALS
+2144 SSDDGQNANVVALS

-2216 DIVVYDPDTDKIVDK
+2216 DIVVYDPDTDKIVDS
-2231 TSLVAKTPNQSISEV
+2231 TSLVSKTPNQSISEV

-2254 LNSVNHRIVSIN
+2254 LNSINHRIISIN

-2308 EGIELFGEAGI
+2308 EGVELFGEAGI
-2319 GTQSNAGSGISTEG
+2319 GTQSNAGSGISSEG

-2351 INTNPAILKY
+2351 INTNPAVLKY

-2471 RQDLGWVDDVGK
+2471 RQDQGWVDDTGK

-2508 AWDSFVDVLNRTVH
+2508 TWDSFVDVLNRTVH

-2565 NNYDLALDYDAR
+2565 NNYDLALDYDSR
-2577 DNKSKFIQFENK
+2577 DSKSKFIQFENK

-2611 FSSKGVQ
+2611 FSSKGIQ
-2618 DLFTEIE
+2618 DLFTEVE
-2625 EVTSNYS
+2625 ELTSNYS

-2655 STNNAYLIEKTSDYT
+2655 STNDAYLIEKTSDYT

-2703 KILKTTFN
+2703 KILKTSFN
-2711 TTVES
+2711 TSVES

-2749 DVNDFNGFSAN
+2749 DINDFNGFSAN

-2870 GTSIPIP
+2870 GTSTPIP

-2889 KSMVRVST
+2889 KSLVRVST
-2897 VGNSAIHELVVL
+2897 TGDSAIHELVVL

-2932 FGAVTSGSDVT
+2932 FGAVTSGSYVT
-2943 INFYPDA
+2943 INFYPDVN
-2950 GQTNLIEVQSYNEI
+2950 QTNLVEVQSYNEI

-2977 LVIGPV
+2977 LVVGPV
-2983 DKKLFLSSYDG
+2983 NKKLFLSSYDG

-3004 FDLEHENTPIYHKIF
+3004 FELEHENTPIYHKIF

-3032 TFTLPNHFFNT
+3032 TFSLPNHFFNT

-3178 DNEYMKVEQVGF
+3178 DNEYMKIEQVGF

-3209 TLPVVRVRRGSL
+3209 TLPVVRVSRGSL

-3226 PHNSAAT
+3226 PHNAAAN

-3331 FQTPLTVNNAGNNY
+3331 FQTPLTINNAGNNY
-3345 EFTADTNVGITSV
+3345 EFTSDTNAGITSV

-3369 MMQSEF
+3369 LMQSEF

-3386 LIVSMGSTP
+3386 MIVSMGSTP

-3405 KTKLDLTNN
+3405 KTKLELTNN

-3480 NVVGTPTGN
+3480 NAVGTPTGN

-3500 IEIADHGLTNGDA
+3500 IEIVGHGLTNGDA
-3513 IKLDKESITF
+3513 VKLEKESITF
-3523 SCGFGGASGSAA
+3523 SCGYNGATGSAA

-3541 ETDPAYDK
+3541 ETDPAYDT
-3549 YLTVSDVTTDTFR
+3549 YLTVSNVTNDTFR

-3573 TDAHTFVSADNN
+3573 TDAHTFVSATAN

-3622 GICTINHIFQNSP
+3622 GICTINHIFQDSP

-3643 GDLTAGSGYR
+3643 GDLNPGSGYR
-3653 SPVAVGVT
+3653 SSVSIGVT

-3670 TSASNA
+3670 TSASNS
-3676 ITADN
+3676 IIADN

-3690 NYDSATGDLVLTVD
+3690 DYYSATGDLVLTLD
-3704 HNLKAATK
+3704 HNLKAETK

-3726 LTVTITDHGFSNN
+3726 LTVTITGHGFSNN
-3739 DWIKLD
+3739 DWVKIA

-3760 VHSYPRPSDPYSGKW
+3760 VHSYPRPSDPYSNKW
-3775 LQVANKT
+3775 LQIANKT

-3795 VQFTPSYAKYDPVT
+3795 VQFTPTDAKYDPVT

-3857 NTAIKIQSVT
+3857 NTAIKIESVT
-3867 STTITVQ
+3867 DTTITIQ
-3874 VLSTQP
+3874 TLTSIP
-3880 STNITKHTFVSANPN
+3880 STNITKHTFVSASAN

-3974 GGGTGAVVTA
+3974 GGGTGAIVTA
-3984 NVAPNRH
+3984 NPAPNRH
-3991 KFVSATA
+3991 KFVSAVA
-3998 GAAFTGGNYIHIFA
+3998 G
-4012 AGSENNNCVS
+4012 
-4022 IDSWSGS
+4022 
-4029 KLTPTAATYNAL
+4029 
-4041 TGNMVLTVGAG
+4041 
-4052 HGITAGSNTV
+4052 
-4062 GIATN
+4062 
-4067 SITFT
+4067 
-4072 CDRDNHATEHTYPR
+4072 
-4086 HTDPIHNNASV
+4086 
-4097 AVASTTTDSITVFV
+4097 
-4111 GKSPIVTRN
+4111 IVTDTSNNSYN
-4120 VTDTDYNPATGELTV
+4120 VTDADYNPATGELTL
-4135 TSSSHGFVG
+4135 TSTSHGFVG

-4157 STGVLTLTKNAHG
+4157 STGVLTLTKNGHG
-4170 FQVGDKILIQD
+4170 FNVGDQVLIQD
-4181 NSISFTCTKDG
+4181 NSISFKCTKDG
-4192 NVSIHHYPRPSDYA
+4192 GVSVHHYPRPSDYA
-4206 SGRWLTIT
+4206 SGKWLTIT
-4214 NRTVNTFKVNVNPNP
+4214 NKTVNTFKVNVNPNP

-4244 CIAKAN
+4244 CVAKAN
-4250 QTVGIA
+4250 QTIA
-4256 TGSLV
+4256 IEGNGLV

-4271 LHEYPRITDPAHSVE
+4271 LHPYPRTTDPAYNVQ
-4286 LPVGRVTPDT
+4286 LPIGRVTPDT

-4372 VARSMF
+4372 IARSMF
-4378 EISDFAIARQ
+4378 EISNFAIARQ

-4393 IGDKFRPIGLVT
+4393 VGDKFTPTGLVT

-4419 VVEVFNDYFA
+4419 VVETFNDYFA

-4444 IQDGYRKRFP
+4444 MQDGGRKRFP

-4460 LLSFEKDETAVL
+4460 LLSFEKDETAIL

-4549 HPKYLNDKNPPVT
+4549 HPKYLNEQNPPVT
-4562 VTQESD
+4562 VTQETD
-4568 RILKELLSSDL
+4568 RIIKELLSSDL

-4666 PAQDRY
+4666 PVQDRY
-4672 GITITSVDALIT
+4672 GITITSVDALIA

-4699 TDSIVTSI
+4699 ADSIVTSI

-4727 PQEVGVGVGTT
+4727 PQEIGVGVGTT

-4763 HSASPQV
+4763 NSASPQV

-4828 PVLIKDTPFTLSG
+4828 PVLIKDTPFTLAG
-4841 INTSGDHIPFN
+4841 INTSGTHIPFN

-4864 AAHSGFAVTSVDN
+4864 AAHSGFAVTSVDKN
-4877 NDNEVVSIG
+4877 NNEVVSIG

-4891 NIYKVSSIYVLDQR
+4891 NIYKVSSIYVLDSR

-4910 NIHSGSDV
+4910 NIHSESDV
-4918 ITGFAVTG
+4918 IAGFAVTG

-4966 TVDSGLSTFPTI
+4966 IVDSGLSTFPTI

>member
-12 QIIENQLPEFL
+12 QIIENQLPEFI
-23 RSDFPLA
+23 RADFPLA
-30 EDFLKTY
+30 EEFLKQY
-37 YLSQDAQGS
+37 YVSQDSQGS
-46 PGDILNNFDQ
+46 SGDLLNNFDQ

-67 ISGSATLNEPID
+67 IAGSS
-79 ATATEITLSSEN
+79 TLSS
-91 DPFPTEGYPAE
+91 DISATDTTITLTTTATDTFPTEGYPSE

-113 TYTSKTATTFS
+113 TYTSKTATTFN
-124 GCIRGFSGVTKY
+124 GCIRGFCGITQY
-136 NVGVATYITSPNGD
+136 NVGVATYINSPNGD
-150 PTEFRNSVPTSHKIG
+150 PVEFKNSSPSAHKSN
-165 ATVTN
+165 TKVTN

-188 PGFENVDFTNNLN
+188 PGFESVDFTNELN

-254 EIVIAEPISGNP
+254 EVVIAEPISGDP
-266 ANLVGQTIYKSTD
+266 SKLVGQTIYKSTD
-279 LSTNASVS
+279 LQTNASVS
-287 EVEPLTREDKLY
+287 EVEPLTREEKLY

-304 FIGFSDRDLIEGT
+304 FVGFSDRDLIEGT
-317 FTIPGKTKVLEDCP
+317 FTIPGKTRVLESYP
-331 VGFSTISV
+331 VGVSTISV

-354 TNSINYTSKSIN
+354 SNSIDYTSKSIN
-366 QFYGCSGIEEA
+366 QFYGCSGVTEA
-377 ISVSSD
+377 ISVGSD

-397 TDHKTELRI
+397 TLNKTELRI

-411 DYEGLS
+411 GYEGLS
-417 DIALIN
+417 DISLVN
-423 ENEDIFVKNVG
+423 QGESIFVKNVG
-434 ESIENVDDP
+434 ESIENVSDP

-462 IESVNGSTFKL
+462 IDSISGSTFNFK
-473 SSTIDKSSLKL
+473 STIDKSSLKI
-484 GDSIEILERNS
+484 GDTVEILERNS
-495 NTKVADVNITNLDS
+495 NTKVADVNVSDLDS
-509 VNNSIIVSGL
+509 SNNSIIVSGL

-531 RKIKKVTSSGA
+531 RKIKKVTSSGVS
-542 ELREGNNSYIGD
+542 LREGNESYIGD

-572 LPSYELD
+572 LPSYDLD
-579 STVRVNKNIIFAGT
+579 NSIQINRDVISAGT
-593 NTTYGPCD
+593 NIYGPFTVECD
-601 DDQSACSTC
+601 LGNSQC
-610 PCFRAPGLHN
+610 PQFRAPGLHN
-620 DDQVRQIGS
+620 DDEIKAIGS
-629 SGQLIRIDS
+629 SGQLIRDNGFHS
-638 YQWLTLDDPS
+638 LTLDEPS
-648 TFITGES
+648 TFLTGES
-655 IIYSSDEGST
+655 IVYSSDVGSN
-665 DYPGLESGKVYYIEV
+665 DYPGLETGKVYYIEV
-680 QKSDKRKVRLYN
+680 RSSDKRKIRLYN
-692 SITQVGSDEDFIPIG
+692 SITQVGSDADYIRIG
-707 VCNVTDS
+707 VCAETDS
-714 HTLTKETQY
+714 HTFVKETQY
-723 GKKLGSNKILRKFP
+723 GKKLASNKILRKFP

-743 VAGTDEVPSRE
+743 VAGKDEVPSRE
-754 IGILIDGVQI
+754 IGILIDGVEI
-764 KTPISEDYMY
+764 RTPISEDYMY
-774 YGPIESIDI
+774 YGPVEDI
-783 YNGGEDYDVANPPK
+783 AVYNGGDGYDVANPPK
-797 LVIQDSHNSGMNAY
+797 LVVQESHNNGDTALV
-811 AEPVVTGSVK
+811 EPVIIGSVK
-821 KVFVDPSKFDIDN
+821 NIFVDPSDFDIDK
-834 VVSISIEGGNGGGCI
+834 VVSISLEGGNGGGCI

-855 KRYRELNFD
+855 QRFREIKFD

-884 DNHNLETGETVYY
+884 TNHNLETGETVYY
-897 SSNGH
+897 SSNGN

-908 PAYDTTN
+908 AAYDTTN

-947 GVAGINTI
+947 GVSGINTI
-955 GFSTSTKASGT
+955 GFSTSTKASGI
-966 HKFRTGLKSYLS
+966 HKFRTGLKNYLY
-978 DVKVIESGSGYT
+978 DVKVLESGSGYS
-990 YKKVNVNPSGIST
+990 YKKINVNPTGIAT
-1003 GHSKIDYNNHGF
+1003 GHAKIEYKNHGF
-1015 DDGDIIEY
+1015 NDGDIIEY
-1023 LPTVGLGTTVPKAI
+1023 SPTVGLGTTVPKAI
-1037 DGLDTTKIYKVLKLD
+1037 DGLDSSKIYKVLKVD
-1052 EDSFRLADAGY
+1052 ENSFRLADAGY
-1063 ANTISSVNYERREY
+1063 AKTISSVNYDRREY

-1091 YQDIKIKADITYT
+1091 YQDITIKSDISFS

-1113 NYQYT
+1113 NYKYT

-1124 GSITDVNI
+1124 GSITDVHI
-1132 YEHGTKYGTTVLSH
+1132 YDHGSKYGTTVLNH
-1146 HKDPLVKLETGKE
+1146 HKDPVVSIQNGKE
-1159 AELGLSVVDGQIADV
+1159 SELGLSVVEGKIADV

-1180 KEYYSLPDIVVE
+1180 KEYYSSPDIIVE
-1192 TTGITTTGIYGNG
+1192 TTGITTTGVYGNG
-1205 AVLRP
+1205 AILRP
-1210 VISDGR
+1210 VIKDGR
-1216 LTEVVVINPG
+1216 LDSVIVINSG
-1226 IGYTAGQVNAYPVT
+1226 IGYTAGQVNAYAVS
-1240 RGKRGLLES
+1240 RGTNALLDSRVKRN
-1249 RIKRHIIDN
+1249 IIDN
-1258 ISRES
+1258 INRGQS
-1263 NYGLDSITGDLNLS
+1263 NYSLDSITGDLNLS
-1277 VIGYNQTI
+1277 IIGYNQTI
-1285 ANAFGDDGTEHSPII
+1285 ADSFGDNGTKHSPII
-1300 GWAYDGNPIYGPY
+1300 GWSYDGNPIYGPY
-1313 GYTDSTKLGPIV
+1313 GFTDPSKLGPTV
-1325 GIVTSGYVLDTV
+1325 GIVTSGYVLDEI
-1337 GISSD
+1337 GISTLSSS
-1342 YTNGLRP
+1342 GLRP
-1349 DSNEYPAGYFTTDWI
+1349 DYDTYPAGYFTNDWV
-1364 YNGSGQLDKHNGRY
+1364 YDGSGQLDKHNGRY

-1383 FPTGVYAYFAGV
+1383 FPNGVYAYFAGI
-1395 STSVQTNQL
+1395 STSAQTNQI
-1404 VPRYPYFIGNSYR
+1404 VPKYPYFIGNTYR

-1427 TQEFDFNTS
+1427 TQDFDFNTS

-1444 YKVNEQ
+1444 YKVGEE

-1460 NEFLRQHSTV
+1460 NEFLRQLSTV

-1480 IQVLDGGRDYKV
+1480 IQVLDGGKDYMV

-1523 ETEVDKFENA
+1523 ETQIDKFENA
-1533 VFIWESE
+1533 VFVWESE
-1540 NEVSANY
+1540 NKVSANY
-1547 YPFIEVNNKD
+1547 YPFIDVNDKD

-1568 VGLTDSFSVGVKTD
+1568 VRLTDSFSVGVKTD
-1582 TIGLAKTMSYNNL
+1582 TIGLAKTMSTNNL
-1595 VTGVVEDIYVNI
+1595 VGGVVEDIYVNI

-1614 GSSLRINNDEIVQV
+1614 GSSLRINDDEIVQV

-1639 VKRFGVGAAHSYS
+1639 VKRFGVGVAHSYS
-1652 SRIDVLNTKITLP
+1652 SRIDVLNTKIDIP
-1665 VRVKMFES
+1665 VRVKKFES
-1673 DLNDKL
+1673 RVNDKV
-1679 FFNAKQS
+1679 FFNSKQS

-1716 IYLPNHPF
+1716 IYLPDHPF
-1724 KTGEKLTF
+1724 KTGQKLTF

-1738 SSLLVGESE
+1738 TSLLVGESE
-1747 TSSNLFNLPDVTSN
+1747 TSNDLFNLPDVTTN
-1761 TFDVYAINKGQN
+1761 IFDVYAINRGQN

-1795 GSDDFEYSLETKN
+1795 GSDDFEYSLETQYD
-1808 HQVIG
+1808 QVIG

-1830 TTTHNIQTGDIVS
+1830 TTTHNLQTGDRVS
-1843 LNVIPNTVVGLGSTA
+1843 LTVTPNTVVGLGSTS

-1870 LVINEISFANSD
+1870 LVINEVTFANTD
-1882 INTSNS
+1882 INTSDN

-1899 GDRVLYG
+1899 GNRVLY
-1906 STQPA
+1906 SSNQRA
-1911 TAKEVFSNSIEDL
+1911 TGKEPFNNSVEDL
-1924 NGCYFVNEVDS
+1924 NGCYFVYEVDS
-1935 NTLQLGKT
+1935 NKVQLGKT
-1943 LSDVK
+1943 LIDVEV
-1948 TDPPQLIDLKTTGG
+1948 DPPQLIDIKTTGG
-1962 AVHTFG
+1962 SEHTFG
-1968 LVNPQIEVVK
+1968 LVNPQIEVIK
-1978 KSRLTFGVGSS
+1978 NSRLTFGVGSS

-2000 DQEFKNEFVSVGVGE
+2000 DQDFKNEFTSVGTGV
-2015 TFNVISNGAI
+2015 TFNVISSNGAI
-2025 GIGSTATKSVAFTN
+2025 GIGSTATKSIAYTD

-2047 SLSKGGYISTADTLV
+2047 SLSKGGYISTADKLV
-2062 ENNSEI
+2062 DNYSEI
-2068 KFINSEYN
+2068 KFIESEYTGEYN
-2076 GDYKVLGI
+2076 VLGI
-2084 TSDTFQISPYSVPS
+2084 TSDTFQVSPYSVPS
-2098 VLTYKEDQCEVMEY
+2098 VLAYKEDQCEVIKY
-2112 STESKTVSG
+2112 STESKTVIG

-2136 SLPKFSYV
+2136 AVPKFKRVS
-2144 GSDAGQNANIVALS
+2144 SNAGENANIVALS

-2169 VDIGY
+2169 IDIGY

-2189 PIIRIDNLDTVKE
+2189 PIIRIDNLDTVE
-2202 VKVVDGGKEYLSPP
+2202 SVRVVDGGKEYLSPP
-2216 DIVVYDPDTDKIVDK
+2216 DIIVYDPGTDSIVDS
-2231 TSLVAKTPNQSISEV
+2231 TSLVSKTPNQSISEV

-2254 LNSVNHRIVSIN
+2254 LNSINHRIVAIN

-2293 GFAVPPFSI
+2293 GFAVPPFNV

-2308 EGIELFGEAGI
+2308 EGIELFGESGI
-2319 GTQSNAGSGISTEG
+2319 GTQSNSGVGLSSEG

-2389 PVLESIQER
+2389 PVLESVQVR
-2398 GKYVINESL
+2398 GKYVTNEK
-2407 YILFNDQFVKRDLK
+2407 LFVLRGNDFVERDIK

-2433 GKYELK
+2433 GKYQLK

-2453 SVIGITE
+2453 SVIGLTE
-2460 NKARFKVNYSN
+2460 NKAKFKVNYSN
-2471 RQDLGWVDDVGK
+2471 RQDQGWTDNVGK
-2483 IGEDH
+2483 ISEDQ
-2488 QVLPNNDYYQNLS
+2488 QVIPDNDYYQNLS

-2508 AWDSFVDVLNRTVH
+2508 AWDTFVDSLNRTVH

-2534 GSTVNVSASYGATT
+2534 GSTVNVGVSYGSTT

-2553 LDVLNEKRVDTI
+2553 LDVLNERRVDTI

-2577 DNKSKFIQFENK
+2577 GEKSKFIQFENK
-2589 KLTDF
+2589 KLADY

-2618 DLFTEIE
+2618 DLFTEVE
-2625 EVTSNYS
+2625 EVTKNFS

-2676 FSAESDSFNRKTLRF
+2676 FTADSDSFNRKTLRF

-2703 KILKTTFN
+2703 KVLKTSFN
-2711 TTVES
+2711 STVES
-2716 VGTKSIGSIDLLN
+2716 TGTNSIGSIDLIN
-2729 KNVGIGTTTIG
+2729 TNVGIGTTTIG

-2749 DVNDFNGFSAN
+2749 DVNDFNGFTAS

-2773 NEVIVDFDGTNTY
+2773 NEVTVDFDGTNTY
-2786 YSEVYS
+2786 YAEVYS

-2820 ENETIR
+2820 ENDTIR
-2826 KINVNASIVGFGTT
+2826 KINVNASIVGLGTT

-2846 YRYAVPGQPPGAE
+2846 YRYAVPGQPVGGE
-2859 RSARLESTYNT
+2859 RSVRLESTYNT
-2870 GTSIPIP
+2870 GTSTPIP
-2877 VTTINKNWDSSV
+2877 VTTINKYIDSSV
-2889 KSMVRVST
+2889 KSLVRVSAT
-2897 VGNSAIHELVVL
+2897 GDSAIHELVVL

-2926 STGIGT
+2926 ATGIGT
-2932 FGAVTSGSDVT
+2932 FGAVTSGDDVT

-2950 GQTNLIEVQSYNEI
+2950 TQTNLVEVQAYNQI
-2964 FYTPNDFRNEAPD
+2964 FYTPNDFANEAPA
-2977 LVIGPV
+2977 LVVGPV
-2983 DKKLFLSSYDG
+2983 DKEVFLTSYDG
-2994 VNGSRANKIF
+2994 VNGSRANKIN
-3004 FDLEHENTPIYHKIF
+3004 FDIKYENIPIYSKTF

-3027 DLATG
+3027 DPVTG
-3032 TFTLPNHFFNT
+3032 IFTIPSHFFNT
-3043 NEELTYIPQSTFIG
+3043 NEELVYTPKSTFIG

-3066 TTEINSGV
+3066 TTEISSGV

-3083 YAKVISESKFQ
+3083 FAKVISENKFQ
-3094 LFSKKEYITAGAAI
+3094 LFSKKEYITAGVAI
-3108 TFTGVGEGNAHLIEM
+3108 TFTGIGEGNAHTIEM
-3123 GDKLSKTVIGLDG
+3123 NEKLSKTVIGLDG

-3148 HTLDANIG
+3148 HTLESNIG

-3165 GISSIQPRDVLKV
+3165 GISSIQPRDVLKI

-3204 ALGIS
+3204 SLGIC
-3209 TLPVVRVRRGSL
+3209 TLPVVRVGRGAL

-3226 PHNSAAT
+3226 PHNSSSN
-3233 ARVHRGSFNIVDSTV
+3233 ARVHRGSFNIVDNTV
-3248 WFLDP
+3248 WFLEA
-3253 PKGNTRERRSITNLP
+3253 PKGNTRERRNVTNLP

-3295 QFTGIGRTYTLT
+3295 QFTGIGKTYTLT
-3307 RNGSNVLTGVSSA
+3307 KNGSNVLTGVSSA

-3331 FQTPLTVNNAGNNY
+3331 FQTPLTINNAGNNY
-3345 EFTADTNVGITSV
+3345 EFTADTNAGITSV

-3386 LIVSMGSTP
+3386 IIVSMGSTP
-3395 GLGYAPLVGA
+3395 GLGYAPLIGA
-3405 KTKLDLTNN
+3405 KTKLEVTNN

-3438 IQTAAYDFKTGIIT
+3438 IQTAAYDFNTGIIT

-3461 DLAYPKT
+3461 ALGYPDT

-3480 NVVGTPTGN
+3480 NAVGTPTSG
-3489 TQYDPSTGNLT
+3489 TTYDPSTGNLEIT
-3500 IEIADHGLTNGDA
+3500 ISNHGLTNGDS
-3513 IKLDKESITF
+3513 IKLEKESITF
-3523 SCGFGGASGSAA
+3523 SCNYGGATGSAA

-3541 ETDPAYDK
+3541 ETDPAYDT
-3549 YLTVSDVTTDTFR
+3549 YLTVSNVTTNTFR

-3573 TDAHTFVSADNN
+3573 TDAHTFVSATTDS
-3585 CVRTLNYVGLTT
+3585 VRTLNYVGLTT
-3597 TIFQDHERPLNLTG
+3597 TIFQDHERPLNLIG

-3653 SPVAVGVT
+3653 NPVAIGVT

-3681 SDQYTPTAA
+3681 TDQYTPTAA
-3690 NYDSATGDLVLTVD
+3690 NYNSATGDLVLTVD
-3704 HNLKAATK
+3704 HNLKSATT
-3712 HTVETAS
+3712 HTVETAT

-3726 LTVTITDHGFSNN
+3726 LTVTITGHGFSNN
-3739 DWIKLD
+3739 DWVKIA

-3752 CDMDGDAS
+3752 CDMDSDGS
-3760 VHSYPRPSDPYSGKW
+3760 THSYPRPSDPYSGKW

-3782 NDTFELNVGSSPE
+3782 NNTFELNVGTSPE
-3795 VQFTPSYAKYDPVT
+3795 VKFTPTYAKYDPTT

-3816 GSHTLSPGTSV
+3816 GSHTLSPGTSI

-3840 DNNTTTKT
+3840 DNNITTKT
-3848 YPRSSDPYN
+3848 YPRPSDPYN
-3857 NTAIKIQSVT
+3857 DTSIKIESVT
-3867 STTITVQ
+3867 DTTITIQ
-3874 VLSTQP
+3874 TLTTIP
-3880 STNITKHTFVSANPN
+3880 STNITKHTFVSASAN
-3895 AVTTGGNYTHDFD
+3895 AVTTGGDYTHAFV
-3908 SSTPSGLSRAEN
+3908 SATPNGISKAEN
-3920 TVQITTDSLTFT
+3920 TVSITTDSLTFT
-3932 CDRDDHLG
+3932 CSRDNHLG
-3940 KHTYPR
+3940 NHTYPR

-3974 GGGTGAVVTA
+3974 GGGTGAIVTA

-3991 KFVSATA
+3991 KFVSASVGVVTD
-3998 GAAFTGGNYIHIFA
+3998 T
-4012 AGSENNNCVS
+4012 SNNS
-4022 IDSWSGS
+4022 
-4029 KLTPTAATYNAL
+4029 Y
-4041 TGNMVLTVGAG
+4041 
-4052 HGITAGSNTV
+4052 
-4062 GIATN
+4062 
-4067 SITFT
+4067 
-4072 CDRDNHATEHTYPR
+4072 
-4086 HTDPIHNNASV
+4086 
-4097 AVASTTTDSITVFV
+4097 
-4111 GKSPIVTRN
+4111 N
-4120 VTDTDYNPATGELTV
+4120 VTDADYNPETGELTL
-4135 TSSSHGFVG
+4135 TSNSHGFVG

-4157 STGVLTLTKNAHG
+4157 STGVLTLTKNGHG
-4170 FQVGDKILIQD
+4170 FNVGDQILIQD
-4181 NSISFTCTKDG
+4181 NSITFTCTKDG
-4192 NVSIHHYPRPSDYA
+4192 NVSNHHYPRSSDYA
-4206 SGRWLTIT
+4206 SGKWLTIT
-4214 NRTVNTFKVNVNPNP
+4214 NKTVNTFKVNVNPNP
-4229 SSEQYPHTLAGILNG
+4229 SSEQYQHTFVSVLNG
-4244 CIAKAN
+4244 CVAKAN
-4250 QTVGIA
+4250 QTIA
-4256 TGSLV
+4256 INGGGLV
-4261 MTCEHDLHRT
+4261 MTCEQDLHRT
-4271 LHEYPRITDPAHSVE
+4271 LHPYPRTTDPAYNVQ
-4286 LPVGRVTPDT
+4286 LPVGRVTANT
-4296 FSVQVGKSP
+4296 YSVQVGKSP

-4327 LQIPQPIYE
+4327 LQIPESIYE
-4336 NVPVEGV
+4336 NVSIEGI

-4358 LLNMGVGAASTSVG
+4358 LLNMGVGAANTSVG

-4378 EISDFAIARQ
+4378 EISNFTIARP

-4393 IGDKFRPIGLVT
+4393 VGDKFKPTGLVT
-4405 DKRLQKPLDPFELE
+4405 DKRLQKPIQEFELE
-4419 VVEVFNDYFA
+4419 VVETFNDYFA

-4444 IQDGYRKRFP
+4444 LQDGYRKRFP

-4479 AVLLIFVNGV
+4479 AVLLVFVNGV

-4533 DISETIKP
+4533 DITETIKP

-4549 HPKYLNDKNPPVT
+4549 HPNYLDTNRPPIT
-4562 VTQESD
+4562 TTQEKD
-4568 RILKELLSSDL
+4568 RIIKEILSSDL
-4579 VETTIYTGPG
+4579 IETTIYSGPG

-4596 PLDWTK
+4596 PLEWTK
-4602 QKVDKWIKGDLVS
+4602 QKIDKWIKGDLIS
-4615 KARESIEP
+4615 KARESLEP
-4623 QVYPTARII
+4623 QVYPTAKII
-4632 GDITPTTGTIGGLDD
+4632 SDITPSTGTIGGLDD

-4661 GPLHI
+4661 GPLHVD
-4666 PAQDRY
+4666 ASDRY
-4672 GITITSVDALIT
+4672 GITITSVDAIIIPT
-4684 PPHTNQV
+4684 DTNQV
-4691 AAGFTATI
+4691 SAGFTATI

-4714 GYTDGTYNLKFSS
+4714 GYTDGTYNLKFSA

-4752 TQIVNAGFGYT
+4752 TQIANAGFGYT

-4792 GIVTGIT
+4792 GIITGIT

-4828 PVLIKDTPFTLSG
+4828 PVLIKDTPFTLAG
-4841 INTSGDHIPFN
+4841 INTSGTHIPFN

-4864 AAHSGFAVTSVDN
+4864 AAHSGFAVTSVDK
-4877 NDNEVVSIG
+4877 NDNEIVSIG

-4891 NIYKVSSIYVLDQR
+4891 NIYKVSSIYVLDSR

-4910 NIHSGSDV
+4910 NIHSGSDA
-4918 ITGFAVTG
+4918 IAGFAVTG

-4933 NAGLTTS
+4933 NCGLTTS

-4952 TRSSSPISIGVTGL
+4952 TRSSSPLSIGVTGL